1 MKHRI
6 VLMLAWLVLAST
18 TASCVSWR
26 PVTSPAEAQDYSI
39 VRVEMPDG
47 RRFMLHDPSPDQVA
61 EALKYASSVDGR
73 EVDHAGRAALVLLCV
88 VGGLGLVVGAFYL
101 VFGGM

>member
-1 MKHRI
+1 MNQRI
-6 VLMLAWLVLAST
+6 ILMLALCMT
-18 TASCVSWR
+18 SCVSWK

-47 RRFMLHDPSPDQVA
+47 RRFILRDPSPDEVA

-73 EVDHAGRAALVLLCV
+73 EVDQAGRTALILLCV
-88 VGGLGLVVGAFYL
+88 VSGVGLALGALYL
-101 VFGGM
+101 VASGL